1 MKKKTEKAK
10 HVTSSPPVLQEIFVR
25 NSRIGGRGLWG
36 EGQGGLLANITLHS
50 LPEYKVD
57 KRQLQENTKSG
68 DFLTAVVSGVIFQVI
83 GVSSWAEVKHIRIS
97 SSRIFCSK
105 FFLRTARKQF
115 LMQTRKKFYIESL
128 SPEEK
133 LSNEQFSLKFTIFSN
148 KTYLIISLSKYTA
161 SQERIRLQ
169 NQGKVFI
176 NNNGEFEKISNRL
189 WSFLY
194 HFVSTVFSQTKYI
207 QKPPQH
213 QNIRND

>member
-1 MKKKTEKAK
+1 MEKLSNEQFSLKFRIFSNKTYLIISLSKYTASQERIRLQNQGKVFINNNGEFEKKK
-10 HVTSSPPVLQEIFVR
+10 
-25 NSRIGGRGLWG
+25 
-36 EGQGGLLANITLHS
+36 
-50 LPEYKVD
+50 
-57 KRQLQENTKSG
+57 
-68 DFLTAVVSGVIFQVI
+68 
-83 GVSSWAEVKHIRIS
+83 
-97 SSRIFCSK
+97 K

-115 LMQTRKKFYIESL
+115 LKQTKKKFYIESL

-133 LSNEQFSLKFTIFSN
+133 LSNEQFSLKFRIFSN

-189 WSFLY
+189 WSFLC

>member
-1 MKKKTEKAK
+1 MKRRGVHLHTIPHFLSEFKA
-10 HVTSSPPVLQEIFVR
+10 
-25 NSRIGGRGLWG
+25 
-36 EGQGGLLANITLHS
+36 
-50 LPEYKVD
+50 D
-57 KRQLQENTKSG
+57 KRQHQENTQFG

-115 LMQTRKKFYIESL
+115 LKQTRKKFYIESL

-161 SQERIRLQ
+161 RQERIRLQ
-169 NQGKVFI
+169 N
-176 NNNGEFEKISNRL
+176 
-189 WSFLY
+189 
-194 HFVSTVFSQTKYI
+194 
-207 QKPPQH
+207 
-213 QNIRND
+213 